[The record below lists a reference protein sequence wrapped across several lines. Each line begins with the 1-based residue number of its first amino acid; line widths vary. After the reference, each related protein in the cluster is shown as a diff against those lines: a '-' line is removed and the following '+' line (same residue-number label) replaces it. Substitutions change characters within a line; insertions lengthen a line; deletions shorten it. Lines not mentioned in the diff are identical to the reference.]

1 MHRMEIVLFYDRLPS
16 DSIIYSATLTVII
29 LLLVLQGLSIIN
41 QFCWFI
47 YFNFTYALFI
57 ILIIYRK

>member
-1 MHRMEIVLFYDRLPS
+1 MEIVLFYDRLPS

-41 QFCWFI
+41 QFC
-47 YFNFTYALFI
+47 
-57 ILIIYRK
+57 